1 MRTYAFVNQKGGVG
15 KTTTAISLGAELGRR
30 GIKVLIVDCDPQANA
45 TSCLGIEPGSV
56 TEGTY
61 DALIGRLPASDCV
74 LHSPNL
80 RLTLLP
86 SSPALAGA
94 QIELVGMA
102 ERESALQRA
111 LRPLGGHFDY
121 VLIDCPPSLGLLTV
135 NGLVAAISGVIIP
148 VQCEYLALEGLS
160 QLMQTL
166 QRVRSS
172 LFPALAVRGL
182 LLTMYDSRTRLSKEV
197 ADELRGHFGDSVFKT
212 VIPRSVRLAEAPSH
226 GLPIASYAPNSPG
239 GIAYREFTEE
249 FLEGDAAS
257 TGQSA
262 VRGRADRLPGSETS
276 APLGDRDG
284 VSHGA

>member
-1 MRTYAFVNQKGGVG
+1 MHTYALVNQKGGVG
-15 KTTTAISLGAELGRR
+15 KTTTAISMGAELGRR
-30 GIKVLIVDCDPQANA
+30 GMKVLIVDCDPQANA
-45 TSCLGIEPGSV
+45 TSCLGIDPGSV

-80 RLTLLP
+80 KLTLLP

-94 QIELVGMA
+94 QIEMVDLAG
-102 ERESALQRA
+102 RESALQRA
-111 LRPLGGHFDY
+111 LRPLGEHFDY
-121 VLIDCPPSLGLLTV
+121 VLIDCPPSLGLLTL
-135 NGLVAAISGVIIP
+135 NGLLAATSGVIIP

-166 QRVRSS
+166 QRVRSG

-197 ADELRGHFGDSVFKT
+197 ADELRGHFGDSVFET
-212 VIPRSVRLAEAPSH
+212 VIPRNVQLAEAPSH
-226 GLPIASYAPNSPG
+226 GLPIATYAPSSSG
-239 GIAYREFTEE
+239 GIAYRELAEE
-249 FLEGDAAS
+249 ILQADGAEA
-257 TGQSA
+257 GQSVVLEPMDRLSESA
-262 VRGRADRLPGSETS
+262 SFDGRA
-276 APLGDRDG
+276 G

>member
-1 MRTYAFVNQKGGVG
+1 MRTYALVNQKGGVG
-15 KTTTAISLGAELGRR
+15 KTTTAISLGAELGNL
-30 GIKVLIVDCDPQANA
+30 GFKVLIVDSDPQANA
-45 TSCLGIEPGSV
+45 TSCLGIDPGSV

-80 RLTLLP
+80 KLTLLP

-94 QIELVGMA
+94 QIEMVDLEG
-102 ERESALQRA
+102 RETA
-111 LRPLGGHFDY
+111 LRGALDSLDEHFDY
-121 VLIDCPPSLGLLTV
+121 VLIDCPPSLGLLTL
-135 NGLVAAISGVIIP
+135 NGLLAATSGVIIP

-172 LFPALAVRGL
+172 IFPALAVRGL

-197 ADELRGHFGDSVFKT
+197 ADEVRGHFGDSVFQT
-212 VIPRSVRLAEAPSH
+212 VIPRNIRLAEAPSH
-226 GLPIASYAPNSPG
+226 GLPITAYAPTSPG
-239 GIAYREFTEE
+239 GIAYREFAEEILQADGTEVGQPIVRE
-249 FLEGDAAS
+249 PTDRVQESAS
-257 TGQSA
+257 IDG
-262 VRGRADRLPGSETS
+262 
-276 APLGDRDG
+276 RDG

>member
-1 MRTYAFVNQKGGVG
+1 MHTYALVNQKGGVG
-15 KTTTAISLGAELGRR
+15 KTTTAISLGAELGSL
-30 GIKVLIVDCDPQANA
+30 GYKVLIVDSDPQANA

-56 TEGTY
+56 MEGTY

-80 RLTLLP
+80 KLTLLP

-94 QIELVGMA
+94 QIEMVDLDG
-102 ERESALQRA
+102 RETALQRA
-111 LRPLGGHFDY
+111 LRPVGEHFDY
-121 VLIDCPPSLGLLTV
+121 VLIDCPPSLGLLTL
-135 NGLVAAISGVIIP
+135 NGLLAAASGVIIP

-160 QLMQTL
+160 QLMETL

-197 ADELRGHFGDSVFKT
+197 ADELRGHFGDSVFET
-212 VIPRSVRLAEAPSH
+212 VIPRNIQLAEAPSH
-226 GLPIASYAPNSPG
+226 GLPITSYAPNSPG
-239 GIAYREFTEE
+239 RIAYKKLAEE
-249 FLEGDAAS
+249 ILKLDDAQV
-257 TGQSA
+257 GQSA
-262 VRGRADRLPGSETS
+262 AREPADRLPES
-276 APLGDRDG
+276 ASFDG

>member
-1 MRTYAFVNQKGGVG
+1 MRTYALVNQKGGVG
-15 KTTTAISLGAELGRR
+15 KTTTAISLGAELGGR

-74 LHSPNL
+74 VHSANL

-94 QIELVGMA
+94 QIELVGM
-102 ERESALQRA
+102 EGREMALQRA

-135 NGLVAAISGVIIP
+135 NGLVAATSGVIIP

-166 QRVRSS
+166 QRVRSG

-197 ADELRGHFGDSVFKT
+197 ADELRGHFGDSVFES
-212 VIPRSVRLAEAPSH
+212 VIPRSIRLAEAPSY
-226 GLPIASYAPNSPG
+226 GIPITSYAPNSPG
-239 GIAYREFTEE
+239 GIAYREFADEILAADGAPTGKAVVRES
-249 FLEGDAAS
+249 GDKLA
-257 TGQSA
+257 
-262 VRGRADRLPGSETS
+262 RSE
-276 APLGDRDG
+276 PLGDLDG
-284 VSHGA
+284 VSRGA

>member
-1 MRTYAFVNQKGGVG
+1 MHTYALVNQKGGVG
-15 KTTTAISLGAELGRR
+15 KTTTAISMGAELGRL
-30 GIKVLIVDCDPQANA
+30 GMKVLIVDCDPQANA
-45 TSCLGIEPGSV
+45 TSCLGIDPGSV

-80 RLTLLP
+80 KLTLLP

-94 QIELVGMA
+94 QIEMVDLAG
-102 ERESALQRA
+102 RESALQRA
-111 LRPLGGHFDY
+111 LRPLGEHFDY
-121 VLIDCPPSLGLLTV
+121 VLIDCPPSLGLLTL
-135 NGLVAAISGVIIP
+135 NGLLAATSGVIIP

-166 QRVRSS
+166 QRVRSG

-197 ADELRGHFGDSVFKT
+197 ADELRGHFGDSVFET
-212 VIPRSVRLAEAPSH
+212 VIPRNVQLAEAPSH
-226 GLPIASYAPNSPG
+226 GLPIATYAPSSSG
-239 GIAYREFTEE
+239 GIAYRELAEE
-249 FLEGDAAS
+249 ILQADGAEA
-257 TGQSA
+257 GQS
-262 VRGRADRLPGSETS
+262 VVLEPMDRLSES
-276 APLGDRDG
+276 ASFDGRDG